1 VPADARET
9 REGTMGSKPAASN
22 LDLIGGNVAEAG
34 RLIEEVDEAYQQCEA
49 NPEYIGDLIMVVRR
63 LAAAVS
69 RMKDELA
76 AMKGGAK

>member
-1 VPADARET
+1 MSA
-9 REGTMGSKPAASN
+9 KAAAN
-22 LDLIGGNVAEAG
+22 NMDLIAGNVAEAG

-63 LAAAVS
+63 LTAAVS